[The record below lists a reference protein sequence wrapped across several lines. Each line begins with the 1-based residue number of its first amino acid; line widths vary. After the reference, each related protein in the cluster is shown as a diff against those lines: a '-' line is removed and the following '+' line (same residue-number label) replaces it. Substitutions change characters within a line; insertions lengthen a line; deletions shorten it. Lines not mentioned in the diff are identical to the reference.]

1 MQKLIPM
8 SLKAISTTCLLL
20 LALFSFGQ
28 DKSKPPVDKSPLDI
42 SFFPDTYPILK
53 IQDKALEPLCARVIY
68 SRPQKNGRDV
78 FGNLVEYGQVWRLGA
93 NEATEFE
100 LYKDAKIG
108 NKTIKKGRY
117 TLYAI
122 PNLDKWT
129 IIVNQDTDTW
139 GAFKYDQKKD
149 IVRVEVPTEK
159 NTEMVEFYS
168 MYFEKINKGAKLVI
182 QWDTAKASLPILF
195 N

>member
-1 MQKLIPM
+1 M
-8 SLKAISTTCLLL
+8 SLKAISTTCLLFV
-20 LALFSFGQ
+20 ALFSFSQ

-53 IQDKALEPLCARVIY
+53 IQDKASEPLCARVIY

-159 NTEMVEFYS
+159 NTEIVEFYS
-168 MYFEKINKGAKLVI
+168 MYFEKITKGAKLVI

>member
-1 MQKLIPM
+1 M
-8 SLKAISTTCLLL
+8 SLKAISTITFLFVT
-20 LALFSFGQ
+20 LFSFAQ
-28 DKSKPPVDKSPLDI
+28 DKTKPPVDKSPLDI
-42 SFFPDTYPILK
+42 SFFPDVYPILK
-53 IQDKALEPLCARVIY
+53 IQDKAPEPLCARVIY

-78 FGNLVEYGQVWRLGA
+78 FGNLVEYGQIWRLGA
-93 NEATEFE
+93 NEATEIEF
-100 LYKDAKIG
+100 YRDAKIA

-122 PNLDKWT
+122 PNVDKWT

-149 IVRVEVPTEK
+149 IVRVEVTPEK
-159 NTEMVEFYS
+159 NPEPIEFYS
-168 MYFEKINKGAKLVI
+168 MYFEKINKGANLVI
-182 QWDTAKASLPILF
+182 QWDIAKASLPILF